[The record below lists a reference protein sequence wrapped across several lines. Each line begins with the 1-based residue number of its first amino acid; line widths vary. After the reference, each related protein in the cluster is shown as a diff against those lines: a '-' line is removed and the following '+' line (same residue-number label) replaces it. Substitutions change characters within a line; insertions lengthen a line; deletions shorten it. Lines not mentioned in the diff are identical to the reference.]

1 MMTSI
6 SFSAERAVAEN
17 AAIADVSTAEAISE
31 FRSAIADFS
40 PSEGGKGALELLAA
54 LERRFDAWSIAS
66 HSEARDLRARLEH
79 SSRLAATDEI
89 TGLANRRSFDE
100 RMRAAWEDAGKAGA
114 PVGLLLVDIDQFKN
128 LNDTYGHSVGDACLR
143 KVAATIHNAI
153 DRPVDIACRYGGD
166 EFAVIL
172 PDTDEW
178 GARRLADSIR
188 RNVSACE
195 FTERRT
201 KVTNTVTVS
210 IGAASSPPVRERLP
224 NILIAAADHALYR
237 AKQHGRNRVELAS
250 EDNSVRPSSPAAGT
264 PRVEKVSYKE
274 ADGHVV
280 FGPDTVDVTAESKR
294 FTGIIL
300 LVRDGKVVQRISRG
314 VAAIHDATRLS
325 EVPAARDM
333 VCIMYRAGHGKVVQ
347 LILSRGPQ
355 QVQEP

>member
-1 MMTSI
+1 
-6 SFSAERAVAEN
+6 
-17 AAIADVSTAEAISE
+17 
-31 FRSAIADFS
+31 
-40 PSEGGKGALELLAA
+40 
-54 LERRFDAWSIAS
+54 
-66 HSEARDLRARLEH
+66 
-79 SSRLAATDEI
+79 
-89 TGLANRRSFDE
+89 
-100 RMRAAWEDAGKAGA
+100 MRAAWEDASKAGA
-114 PVGLLLVDIDQFKN
+114 PVGLLLIDIDQFKN

-143 KVAATIHNAI
+143 KVAAAIHNAI
-153 DRPVDIACRYGGD
+153 DRPADVACRYGGD

-210 IGAASSPPVRERLP
+210 IGAASGPAVRERSP
-224 NILIAAADHALYR
+224 DILIAAADNALYR

-250 EDNSVRPSSPAAGT
+250 EDNSVRPISPAAGT
-264 PRVEKVSYKE
+264 LRVERVSFKE

-280 FGPDTVDVTAESKR
+280 LGPDTVDVNAEGKR

-300 LVRDGKVVQRISRG
+300 MVRDGKVVQSIGRG

-333 VCIMYRAGHGKVVQ
+333 ACIMYRGGRGKVVQ

-355 QVQEP
+355 QIQEP